1 MLYLQLFERMSI
13 IALAAYVFS
22 QTIMFKKLFTRKIM
36 SIEKVMLVAF
46 FSILSIMGTY
56 LGVKVQGG
64 AIANI
69 RPIGAIV
76 AGLIGGPLVGIT
88 VGIIAGLHRYT
99 LGGFTALSCA
109 FSTVAEGL
117 VGGIFKSYIKR
128 GKSDII
134 ISFIAG
140 IIAEVT
146 QVIIILLLAK
156 PFEAAVELEKNIGLP
171 MILINSFGVALFI
184 NIINNIKD
192 DLNKIAAFNAYR
204 ALNIAKKSSDYLKLG
219 LNRDSAKEICNII
232 SAETRAKCV
241 FICVENEVLYTTKYD
256 EIYIKDILLNL
267 DIDKT
272 SELVKH
278 NNNCFYVAK
287 LSSED
292 NLKGYLGVSIK
303 NCNDVDKYY
312 IDFLDELAELLS
324 IQMEIIRLN
333 TIAQNIYKA
342 ELKALK
348 AQIHPHFLFN
358 ALNTIASFCRTN
370 PLKARELILSLS
382 NYFRGTLKR
391 NDEFVEIKDEID
403 LINSYIEIE
412 KARFGDRL
420 NFYCDIDGK
429 IKEYKIPTF
438 ILQPIVEN
446 SIKHGISPKAVGGS
460 VFFKGFKEDKY
471 ITFIIEDT
479 GVGFNKDYCD
489 SISKG
494 EGIGITNIKE
504 RLKLYYGKNYLFEI
518 KSALEEGT
526 KTTIKIPI
534 MEG

>member
-22 QTIMFKKLFTRKIM
+22 QTIMFKRLLTKKITN
-36 SIEKVMLVAF
+36 IEKLMLISF
-46 FSILSIMGTY
+46 FSVLSILGTY

-76 AGLIGGPLVGIT
+76 AGLIGGPIVGII
-88 VGIIAGLHRYT
+88 VGVIAGLHRYT

-109 FSTVAEGL
+109 VSTVAEGL
-117 VGGIFKSYIKR
+117 IGGLFKSFIKR

-134 ISFIAG
+134 ISFVAG
-140 IIAEVT
+140 IIAEIV
-146 QVIIILLLAK
+146 QVIIILMLAK
-156 PFEAAVELEKNIGLP
+156 PFDAALELEKNIGLP
-171 MILINSFGVALFI
+171 MIIINSFGVALFI
-184 NIINNIKD
+184 NIINDVKD

-204 ALNIAKKSSDYLKLG
+204 ALNIAKKSSVYLKMG
-219 LNRDSAKEICNII
+219 LNKDSAKEICNII
-232 SAETRAKCV
+232 STETGAKCV
-241 FICVENEVLYTTKYD
+241 FMCSENEVLYTTRYD
-256 EIYIKDILLNL
+256 ELHIKEIVYNMDS
-267 DIDKT
+267 DKT
-272 SELVKH
+272 SELVLH
-278 NNNCFYVAK
+278 NNSCFYIAK
-287 LSSED
+287 LYSEN

-303 NCNDVDKYY
+303 NCNNIDKYY

-324 IQMEIIRLN
+324 TQIEIIRLSI
-333 TIAQNIYKA
+333 IAQNIYKA

-382 NYFRGTLKR
+382 NYFRSTLKR
-391 NDEFVEIKDEID
+391 NDEFVEVKDEID
-403 LINSYIEIE
+403 LINSYIAIE

-420 NFYCDIDGK
+420 NFYCDIDEK

-438 ILQPIVEN
+438 LLQPIVEN

-460 VFFKGFKEDKY
+460 VFLKGFKEDKY
-471 ITFIIEDT
+471 LIFMIEDT
-479 GVGFNKDYCD
+479 GVGFNPEYYE
-489 SISKG
+489 SINKG
-494 EGIGITNIKE
+494 EGIGILNIKE
-504 RLKLYYGKNYLFEI
+504 RLKLYYGKDYLFDI
-518 KSALEEGT
+518 QSAIEEGT
-526 KTTIKIPI
+526 KTIIKIPV